1 MCASDKQKFIDNII
15 FSSTLAATV
24 QRASVY
30 RKDAPEQ
37 CRQKFREG
45 LEQELKDLL
54 EQYNNPVSPAIHC
67 ENIEILAKNI
77 SAKHRA
83 VLADGNFRIGLAQK
97 ALNLYLKFYWCLG
110 HIPIPPHCPIDSIVL
125 KEVPGNNVPWTKITQ
140 ISEYKSIIDRAKL
153 KAKELQLPLSEWE
166 IHVYNKTQRQSQH

>member
-1 MCASDKQKFIDNII
+1 MIASEKQKFISNVI

-24 QRASVY
+24 QRSSVY

-45 LEQELKDLL
+45 LEQELKNLL

-77 SAKHRA
+77 SAKHRD
-83 VLADGNFRIGLAQK
+83 VLTDESFRIGLAQK

-110 HIPIPPHCPIDSIVL
+110 RIPMPPHCPIDAIVL
-125 KEVPGNNVPWTKITQ
+125 KNVPDCENVRWTKITQ
-140 ISEYKSIIDRAKL
+140 IADYKEVIRKAIL
-153 KAKELQLPLSEWE
+153 KAGELPLSEWE
-166 IHVYNKTQRQSQH
+166 MHIYNNAQDQPQC